1 MGYRCRALKS
11 YTRRWRKREKSSLGE
26 SSHPSCGGSSRRQAM
41 FLLRQGKDEEH
52 GGRRKTGES
61 KAEVYSAT
69 WAAFQV
75 LEEAIAEEM
84 PKTED

>member
-1 MGYRCRALKS
+1 
-11 YTRRWRKREKSSLGE
+11 
-26 SSHPSCGGSSRRQAM
+26 M
-41 FLLRQGKDEEH
+41 FLLRQGKDEKH
-52 GGRRKTGES
+52 GGRRKTDES

-69 WAAFQV
+69 WVAFQV